1 MGRSDEPVAEDEPE
15 TPMTTTAPRSAE
27 SPAVAPGIDGLL
39 DWAVN
44 YRADEAGEAAA
55 QVRYLLLDHAANALG
70 GLTAESTRLVR
81 RYAAGRTGGVP
92 APGGHSLLEE
102 YAAFVAGV
110 SAHALESD
118 DTHQASSSHPGS
130 AVFPAVLALA
140 TAEGA
145 SFEDAVAASVVGYE
159 VMTRIGMA
167 ATVQGQYDRGFHP
180 TGTTGVFGAAAA
192 ASWLLGLDAASMR
205 SALGISLSLAAGSMA
220 FLVDGAW
227 TKRLHPGW
235 AAHGG
240 LIAARLAAA
249 GFEGPRDAICGPDG
263 YLHSYSDTPLD
274 AGAEERLTAGL
285 GVAPLAIHR
294 TSIKAHACCRYKQA
308 PIDAVL
314 GLVAEHD
321 IAPEQ
326 IARIRVGVLEA
337 GWNIIAAPEEDKRR
351 PVSVVD
357 AQFSMPYGAAVAVL
371 HRSAG
376 TRQYEPAVIASP
388 EVAALM
394 DRVECYRSD
403 DLDAVFPERWPAEVV
418 IELRDGGSVSRRVDY
433 PKGDP
438 ENPLTLL
445 ELQAKFR
452 DLTVGVVTASG
463 QAQVIEA
470 AATLGQG
477 VTPSGFTTLIG
488 SGEVLEADAAEIG

>member
-1 MGRSDEPVAEDEPE
+1 
-15 TPMTTTAPRSAE
+15 MTTTAHQSAE
-27 SPAVAPGIDGLL
+27 SPAVASGIDGVL
-39 DWAVN
+39 DWAAS
-44 YRADEAGEAAA
+44 YRADDAGEAAA

-70 GLTAESTRLVR
+70 GLTAESSRLVR
-81 RYAAGRTGGVP
+81 RYAAARGGGVP

-118 DTHQASSSHPGS
+118 DTHGQASSSHPGS

-145 SFEDAVAASVVGYE
+145 SFKEAVTASVVGYE
-159 VMTRIGMA
+159 VMTRIGVA

-192 ASWLLGLDAASMR
+192 ASRLLGLDAASMR

-220 FLVDGAW
+220 FLVDGTW

-249 GFEGPRDAICGPDG
+249 GFEGPRDAICGRDG
-263 YLHSYSDTPLD
+263 YLHSYSDAP
-274 AGAEERLTAGL
+274 AGADAEERLTAGL

-314 GLVAEHD
+314 HLVAAHD
-321 IAPEQ
+321 IAPER

-357 AQFSMPYGAAVAVL
+357 AQFSMPFGAAVAAL

-376 TRQYEPAVIASP
+376 TRQYMPAVIASP

-403 DLDAVFPERWPAEVV
+403 DLDAAFPERWPAEVV

-438 ENPLTLL
+438 ENPLSLP

-452 DLTVGVVTASG
+452 DLTAGVVTASG
-463 QAQVIEA
+463 QTQVIEA
-470 AATLGQG
+470 AAALGEG
-477 VTPSGFTTLIG
+477 VTPSAFSTLIG
-488 SGEVLEADAAEIG
+488 SGEILEAAAAEIG

>member
-1 MGRSDEPVAEDEPE
+1 
-15 TPMTTTAPRSAE
+15 MTTTAPRSTE

-39 DWAVN
+39 EWAVA
-44 YRADEAGEAAA
+44 YRPDEAGEAAA

-70 GLTAESTRLVR
+70 GLTAESSRIVR

-145 SFEDAVAASVVGYE
+145 SFEDVVAASVVGYE
-159 VMTRIGMA
+159 VMARIGMI

-192 ASWLLGLDAASMR
+192 ASRLLGLDAAAMR

-240 LIAARLAAA
+240 LLAARLAAE
-249 GFEGPRDAICGPDG
+249 GFTGPRDPICGPDG
-263 YLHSYSDTPLD
+263 YLHSYSDTPAGDD
-274 AGAEERLTAGL
+274 AAERLTAGL
-285 GVAPLAIHR
+285 GSSPLAIDR

-308 PIDAVL
+308 PIDAIL
-314 GLVAEHD
+314 DLVATHD

-326 IARIRVGVLEA
+326 VARIRVGVLEA
-337 GWNIIAAPEEDKRR
+337 GWNIIAAPEADKRR
-351 PVSVVD
+351 PVSIVD
-357 AQFSMPYGAAVAVL
+357 AQFSMPFGAAVAAL

-376 TRQYEPAVIASP
+376 TRQYTPAVIASP

-418 IELRDGGSVSRRVDY
+418 IELREGGSVSRRVDY
-433 PKGDP
+433 AKGDP
-438 ENPLTLL
+438 ENPLSLT

-452 DLTVGVVTASG
+452 DLTAGIVTPSG
-463 QAQVIEA
+463 QSQVIEA
-470 AATLGQG
+470 AAALGEG
-477 VTPSGFTTLIG
+477 VTPGSFTQLVG
-488 SGEVLEADAAEIG
+488 SGAILEAAAAEIG